1 MRGKNRRRV
10 THAGIRKRGQL
21 CAAVVLRN
29 ARWRRIC
36 IAVAKLLGERVA
48 VPLPAA
54 NVRKADGGACPS
66 RRYFDPREDDMTLAR
81 PCAAMM
87 LGLTVLLA
95 TSALARDD
103 GRYANSPLKPWFESL
118 HSEFGQCCS
127 DADGYVV
134 ADVDWESDK
143 GRYRVHLDGEWVL
156 VPEGAVITEP
166 NKIGRTM
173 VWKHYIDGHPRVR
186 CFMPGSMT

>member
-1 MRGKNRRRV
+1 M
-10 THAGIRKRGQL
+10 TP
-21 CAAVVLRN
+21 
-29 ARWRRIC
+29 W
-36 IAVAKLLGERVA
+36 
-48 VPLPAA
+48 
-54 NVRKADGGACPS
+54 
-66 RRYFDPREDDMTLAR
+66 EDDMRLAGLS
-81 PCAAMM
+81 AAA
-87 LGLTVLLA
+87 LLALAALLA

-118 HSEFGQCCS
+118 HSEYGQCCS
-127 DADGYVV
+127 DADGYMV

-143 GRYRVHLDGEWVL
+143 GRFRVHIDNEWVV
-156 VPEGAVITEP
+156 VPDGAVITEP

>member
-1 MRGKNRRRV
+1 LRPAR
-10 THAGIRKRGQL
+10 L
-21 CAAVVLRN
+21 YAAP
-29 ARWRRIC
+29 I
-36 IAVAKLLGERVA
+36 
-48 VPLPAA
+48 
-54 NVRKADGGACPS
+54 
-66 RRYFDPREDDMTLAR
+66 
-81 PCAAMM
+81 
-87 LGLTVLLA
+87 LGLAALVT

-118 HSEFGQCCS
+118 HSEYGQCCT

-134 ADVDWESDK
+134 ADVDWESSQ
-143 GRYRVHLDGEWVL
+143 GRYRVHLDDEWVV
-156 VPEGAVITEP
+156 VPDGAVITEP